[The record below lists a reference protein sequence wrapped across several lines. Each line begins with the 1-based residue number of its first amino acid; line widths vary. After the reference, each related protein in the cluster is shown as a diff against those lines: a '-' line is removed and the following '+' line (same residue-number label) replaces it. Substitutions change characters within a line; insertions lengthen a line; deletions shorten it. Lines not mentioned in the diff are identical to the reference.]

1 MTFTGRQSRRWSNRG
16 ALNSVEEN
24 GKHSQHWKNYFESH
38 SYISCIYFFFISKLF
53 FPRMGERG
61 GGGAPATQLCTYR
74 TEWTHSFVVLGSTFP
89 PSFWL
94 DLSSVAAN
102 STPWLRFVNKQ
113 LVCFQA
119 AGVFNHSTCI
129 VI

>member
-1 MTFTGRQSRRWSNRG
+1 
-16 ALNSVEEN
+16 
-24 GKHSQHWKNYFESH
+24 
-38 SYISCIYFFFISKLF
+38 
-53 FPRMGERG
+53 MG
-61 GGGAPATQLCTYR
+61 ATQLCTYR

-129 VI
+129 VIKYVCKL